1 MIASSYSYRPD
12 VNRHRWVS
20 ALIAATVLVA
30 LVGGTP
36 FVIRDL
42 VRALSLQFAS
52 LPTVGATAP
61 FAFLLFIL
69 AVSRF
74 ATHGPLVLLDD
85 RTLVRRWLTDGALF
99 AFAMAALLL
108 CAVALNRPDAGSLP
122 DFLSYRMR
130 DVVVPSL
137 TEEIAFRGFLTVAL
151 ASVLRGVADDDHRS
165 NAVAVIVTSLVFAFA
180 HQPVVVDPRAVFAV
194 RFAAGLT
201 FGFLTLHSRSLVPAM
216 FAHAAVNAELLR
228 C

>member
-1 MIASSYSYRPD
+1 MIASSYSNHHHA
-12 VNRHRWVS
+12 NRHRWAS
-20 ALIAATVLVA
+20 ALIVTTVLIA

-42 VRALSLQFAS
+42 VRALSLQFESSPNLA
-52 LPTVGATAP
+52 ATAP
-61 FAFLLFIL
+61 VAFLFFIL

-74 ATHGPLVLLDD
+74 TTHGPLVLLDD
-85 RTLVRRWLTDGALF
+85 HASVRRWLTDGALF

-108 CAVALNRPDAGSLP
+108 CAVALNRHDAQSLP
-122 DFLSYRMR
+122 DFLWYRMR
-130 DVVVPSL
+130 DVVVPAL

-151 ASVLRGVADDDHRS
+151 ASVLRGMAGDDHRS
-165 NAVAVIVTSLVFAFA
+165 NALAVVVTSGVFAFA
-180 HQPVVVDPRAVFAV
+180 HQPVAVDPRAVFAV

>member
-1 MIASSYSYRPD
+1 MIASNYSYRPD
-12 VNRHRWVS
+12 VSRHRWVPS
-20 ALIAATVLVA
+20 LIAATVLVTV
-30 LVGGTP
+30 VGGTP

-52 LPTVGATAP
+52 LPNVGATAP

-108 CAVALNRPDAGSLP
+108 CAVVLNRHDVSSLP
-122 DFLSYRMR
+122 DFVSYRMR
-130 DVVVPSL
+130 DVVVPAL

-151 ASVLRGVADDDHRS
+151 TAALRSMAGDDHRS
-165 NAVAVIVTSLVFAFA
+165 SGLAVVVTSLVFAFA
-180 HQPVVVDPRAVFAV
+180 HQPVAVDPRTVFAA
-194 RFAAGLT
+194 RFVAGLT
-201 FGFLTLHSRSLVPAM
+201 FGLLTLHSRSLVPAM

>member
-1 MIASSYSYRPD
+1 MIASNYSYRPD
-12 VNRHRWVS
+12 VSRHRWVPS
-20 ALIAATVLVA
+20 LIAATVLVTV
-30 LVGGTP
+30 VGGTP

-52 LPTVGATAP
+52 LPNVGATAP

-108 CAVALNRPDAGSLP
+108 CAVVLNRHDVSSLP
-122 DFLSYRMR
+122 DFVSYRMR
-130 DVVVPSL
+130 DVVVPAL
-137 TEEIAFRGFLTVAL
+137 TAAL
-151 ASVLRGVADDDHRS
+151 RPMAGDDHRS
-165 NAVAVIVTSLVFAFA
+165 SGLAVVVTSLVFAFA
-180 HQPVVVDPRAVFAV
+180 HQPVAVDPRTVFAV
-194 RFAAGLT
+194 RFVAGLT
-201 FGFLTLHSRSLVPAM
+201 FGLLTLHSRSLVPAM